1 MRGFCIFLLIA
12 ILAVGWAI
20 LLSWNK
26 IDLTAYPICVD
37 YRALNQAQAQV
48 MDAILL
54 CGASGETI
62 IEQNLSAKE
71 FDQVIDC
78 IGLYFGSNLVHMN
91 VALWRPGYAE
101 VKPDLLKTLHRDKAV
116 LDYEIDRI
124 LSNMYEGTDR
134 FKLWQISRYLAKTV
148 RYSLDIDHIEPL
160 SGLSGRGSCMT
171 YAMLFY
177 KMAAR
182 LGIPVQI
189 CYGYADNGQTVS
201 LHAWNMAEVN
211 GQPRFYDITW
221 YDNIVPDAR
230 YIHSKSPWGRKF
242 CDSRHSF

>member
-1 MRGFCIFLLIA
+1 MKIIGIILLIA
-12 ILAVGWAI
+12 ILAAGWAI

-26 IDLTAYPICVD
+26 IDLTAYPIYMD
-37 YRALNQAQAQV
+37 YGSLNEEQIAV
-48 MDAILL
+48 MDAILR
-54 CGASGETI
+54 CGETV

-78 IGLYFGSNLVHMN
+78 IGLYFGSCLAHQN

-116 LDYEIDRI
+116 LDNEIDRI

-134 FKLWQISRYLAKTV
+134 FKLWQISWYLAKTI
-148 RYSLDIDHIEPL
+148 RYSPALDDIEPL
-160 SGLSGRGSCMT
+160 SGVSGRGSCMT

-201 LHAWNMAEVN
+201 LHAWNVVEVN
-211 GQPRFYDITW
+211 GEPHFYDVTW
-221 YDNIVPDAR
+221 YDNMVPDAR
-230 YIHSKSPWGRKF
+230 YIHNKAPWGRKILIN
-242 CDSRHSF
+242 RRNKA